1 MRDANEKDLMSMEN
15 QQIADISE
23 DFIEGLSLNMLKIL
37 LQDFTKSSSKK
48 YAPIFWATDDY
59 RHLGPDYAYDK
70 PILPELIT
78 GRHDKV
84 VQPRIVKSK
93 TVQTARSKEMAEVFT
108 PSWVCN
114 LQNNQIDAVWFG
126 REEVFNREIPGEK
139 GERSW
144 KPTTG
149 KIVFPSENS
158 DASPKDS
165 PKDWKAYVADVR
177 IEISC
182 GEAPYVVSRYDA
194 TTGAFIPVERRI
206 GILDRKLRIVSE
218 NTTTAEEWFFW
229 AEKAYKAT
237 YGYEWQGDNLLLAR
251 EALLVT
257 LLDYFEAKFHS
268 HELPTEKLEHFAEIV
283 SWNFWQMDGLKG
295 VVPDSCIEKEEHL
308 PDLFGGDV
316 VNKVVCEGC
325 AKGDIDRHNGL
336 YCKIKDWN
344 LVDSRTQKPGKIIR
358 FIDTLK

>member
-1 MRDANEKDLMSMEN
+1 MSKKN
-15 QQIADISE
+15 QQIADVSE
-23 DFIEGLSLNMLKIL
+23 DFIEGLSLDLLKIL
-37 LQDFTKSSSKK
+37 LQDFSKSSSKK
-48 YAPIFWATDDY
+48 YSPIFWATDDY

-70 PILPELIT
+70 PIFPELIT
-78 GRHDKV
+78 GKHGKV

-93 TVQTARSKEMAEVFT
+93 TVQTARCKELAEVFT
-108 PSWVCN
+108 PSWICN
-114 LQNNQIDAVWFG
+114 LQNNQIDAVLFG
-126 REEVFNREIPGEK
+126 RKDVFNQEILGEDGK
-139 GERSW
+139 HSW
-144 KPTTG
+144 MPTTE
-149 KIVFPSENS
+149 KVAFPLETNG
-158 DASPKDS
+158 DKKDS
-165 PKDWKAYVADVR
+165 GKDWKAYVGDVR

-182 GEAPYVVSRYDA
+182 GEAPYAVSRYDA
-194 TTGAFIPVERRI
+194 TTGTFIPVERRI

-218 NTTTAEEWFFW
+218 NTTTIEEWFFW

-251 EALLVT
+251 EALLIT

-268 HELPTEKLEHFAEIV
+268 CELPVEKLEHFAEII

-308 PDLFGGDV
+308 PDLFGGDM

-325 AKGDIDRHNGL
+325 AKGDIRQHNGL

-344 LVDSRTQKPGKIIR
+344 QVDSRTKKPGKVIR
-358 FIDTLK
+358 FIDALK

>member
-1 MRDANEKDLMSMEN
+1 MV
-15 QQIADISE
+15 DIGE
-23 DFIEGLSLNMLKIL
+23 DFIEGLSLNVLKIL
-37 LQDFTKSSSKK
+37 LQDFTKSSTRK
-48 YAPIFWATDDY
+48 YSPIFWATDDY

-78 GRHDKV
+78 GKHGKV
-84 VQPRIVKSK
+84 IQPRIVKSK

-108 PSWVCN
+108 PSRVCN

-126 REEVFNREIPGEK
+126 REDVFNREILGED

-144 KPTTG
+144 KPTAG
-149 KIVFPSENS
+149 KILFPAENS
-158 DASPKDS
+158 EASSKNFS
-165 PKDWKAYVADVR
+165 KDWKAYVMDIR
-177 IEISC
+177 IEIAC
-182 GEAPYVVSRYDA
+182 GEAPYMVSRYDV
-194 TTGAFIPVERRI
+194 TTGASMPVERRI

-237 YGYEWQGDNLLLAR
+237 YGYEWQGDSLLLAR

-257 LLDYFEAKFHS
+257 LLDCFEAKFGS
-268 HELPTEKLEHFAEIV
+268 RNVPIETLEHFAEIV

-295 VVPDSCIEKEEHL
+295 VVPCSCVEKEERL
-308 PDLFGGDV
+308 PDLFCDDV

-344 LVDSRTQKPGKIIR
+344 QVDARTKKPGKVIR
-358 FIDTLK
+358 FVDALK